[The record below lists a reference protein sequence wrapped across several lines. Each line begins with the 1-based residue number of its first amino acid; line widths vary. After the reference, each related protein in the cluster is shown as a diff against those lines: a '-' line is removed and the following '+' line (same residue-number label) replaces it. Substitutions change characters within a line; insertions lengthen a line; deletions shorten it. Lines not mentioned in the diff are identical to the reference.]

1 MCNRFRLVHVPL
13 PDLCRAD
20 THGHACR
27 FAETLDRAGSAELN
41 ERIRCCGR
49 ATGHRRRAA
58 RELRADRF
66 IARGPGACVAPGAV
80 HEGTPTR
87 ADFDVALRHRARTR
101 HDGQPDVLVVPGRL
115 DTSYVTGTRWPRCIS
130 PSSFAVHARNDRVAV
145 RRYFSRNDVPEYWIV
160 DCDGR
165 AFERWRPHDERPEL
179 YRSD

>member
-1 MCNRFRLVHVPL
+1 
-13 PDLCRAD
+13 
-20 THGHACR
+20 
-27 FAETLDRAGSAELN
+27 
-41 ERIRCCGR
+41 
-49 ATGHRRRAA
+49 
-58 RELRADRF
+58 
-66 IARGPGACVAPGAV
+66 
-80 HEGTPTR
+80 
-87 ADFDVALRHRARTR
+87 
-101 HDGQPDVLVVPGRL
+101 VLVVPGRL